1 MRKVDLT
8 ELSWHRN
15 DIAGSSVGSLYKAT
29 QLENGVCLYYKLS
42 RYMGGRLVGHEA
54 INEVIVS
61 RLLDVLELEHTSYDL
76 IDAAVSIKG
85 ITFRAPVCVC
95 EEYKHDDEEAIPFCD
110 LFEEES
116 LEAYEW
122 CHTNGFG
129 SQIDTQILV
138 DFIIN
143 NTDRHG
149 ANTELLKTQ
158 EKWTRLAPIFDNGA
172 SFVYSS
178 GNNLKS
184 IIASDPMYDYPAGN
198 SIGSSSLFK
207 NLNLIQQP
215 IPVSPLTEKR
225 RSFIFRD
232 LSRVISRVH
241 LDKIWEFIWRRY
253 NYAKDKNFLL
263 EKERF
268 ATHTGLFNV

>member
-29 QLENGVCLYYKLS
+29 RFENDVCLYYKLS

-61 RLLDVLELEHTSYDL
+61 RLLDVLEIEHTSYDL

-85 ITFRAPVCVC
+85 NTFRAPVCVC
-95 EEYKHDDEEAIPFCD
+95 EEYKRDNEESIPFCD
-110 LFEEES
+110 MFEDES
-116 LEAYEW
+116 LDAYNW
-122 CHTNGFG
+122 CHSNGFG
-129 SQIDTQILV
+129 TQIDTQILV

-149 ANTELLKTQ
+149 ANTELLKTP
-158 EKWTRLAPIFDNGA
+158 ERWSRLAPIFDNGA
-172 SFVYSS
+172 SFVYSM
-178 GNNLKS
+178 GNNLSS
-184 IIASDPMYDYPAGN
+184 IIAADPLFDYPAGN
-198 SIGSSSLFK
+198 SIGSSSLFE
-207 NLNLIQQP
+207 NLTLIKEP
-215 IPVSPLTEKR
+215 IIVNRLTEKR
-225 RSFIFRD
+225 RSFIFCG
-232 LSRVISRVH
+232 LSRILAVNH

-263 EKERF
+263 EKEGL
-268 ATHTGLFNV
+268 ATRTGLFDI